1 VFISLVVPKE
11 MLERQACGGFKTAVL
26 SVLLHSSLRTSV
38 RRLIRCQDFG
48 EQGPLIF

>member
-26 SVLLHSSLRTSV
+26 SVLLGSSLRTSV
-38 RRLIRCQDFG
+38 RRRVRCQDFRG
-48 EQGPLIF
+48 QGSLIF

>member
-26 SVLLHSSLRTSV
+26 SVLLSSSVRTSV
-38 RRLIRCQDFG
+38 RWRIRCQDFG
-48 EQGPLIF
+48 EQGSLIF